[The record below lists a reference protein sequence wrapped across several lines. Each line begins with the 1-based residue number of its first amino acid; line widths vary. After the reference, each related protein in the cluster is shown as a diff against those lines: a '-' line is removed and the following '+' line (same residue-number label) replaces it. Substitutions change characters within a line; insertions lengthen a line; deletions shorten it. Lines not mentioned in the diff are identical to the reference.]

1 MVQLSRSARRSVEK
15 AAQTKYVTPAIN
27 SKRKYEKLAFVA
39 HVLQLITRTWSFY
52 VAVLERAANK
62 YTWIYN
68 ARAQPLRCSLNLM
81 FGGDF
86 VAFAVVVFLRCRPH
100 QAGEM

>member
-27 SKRKYEKLAFVA
+27 SKRKYEKISLRRSRSATV
-39 HVLQLITRTWSFY
+39 TRTWSFY
-52 VAVLERAANK
+52 VAVLERAASK